1 MAACDKHAVFMIS
14 VDISPNEDNLKLVEP
29 CPEVPNLKHQ
39 RITRKLL
46 MVAIVGF
53 LGNSLPAGYN
63 IGVLNTPEEVL
74 REFVHRS
81 VSQRDLMLSKSHLN
95 ILWSCVV
102 SVFLVGAIIGSCCAG
117 WTANKIGRRPTL
129 LLNSAIGLVSA
140 AVFAVARVACSVEM
154 IILGRLLVGVF
165 SGIGSSV
172 GPLYMMETGPSHLRG
187 ALGVLQQLG
196 LCVGI
201 LIAQILGQK
210 DILGNTTNW
219 PILLS
224 AYSCFIAIGLL
235 TLLFCPE
242 SPAYLYI
249 RMGEYNKAFKELEKL
264 RGYSATLLHS
274 DVLLLRTERKMNES
288 CSWTIMKVLKD
299 PLVRKSLFA
308 VCIMH
313 LGQQLCGIN
322 AVPLVN
328 SCQRRN
334 LILVSICSVACSLVL
349 LTISMALQ
357 SLSPALSYVIIIF
370 SLCFVLG
377 YGIGLGPLPFMIG
390 SELFQQGP
398 RATGMGLGCLANWLA
413 NFIVALTFPL
423 LQQLLDQYVFLIFAT
438 FTVFLGIYLY
448 KYLPETKN
456 INPVDLSSFFYSSV
470 SEDQV

>member
-165 SGIGSSV
+165 SG
-172 GPLYMMETGPSHLRG
+172 
-187 ALGVLQQLG
+187 
-196 LCVGI
+196 
-201 LIAQILGQK
+201 
-210 DILGNTTNW
+210 NTTNW

-322 AVPLVN
+322 AVIYYSTSTFLKIGMSSTQSQYGSIGTGLANVVMAFVSVPLVN

>member
-1 MAACDKHAVFMIS
+1 
-14 VDISPNEDNLKLVEP
+14 
-29 CPEVPNLKHQ
+29 
-39 RITRKLL
+39 

-322 AVPLVN
+322 AVIYYSTSTFLKIGMSSTQSQYGSIGTGLANVVMAFVSVPLVN